1 MTQAKGFDVV
11 HLGSTVTKARL
22 AEALANANQF
32 WLISGGAKMLGEEEI
47 ELIVDEWRAGMG
59 MYVTRTIT
67 SVQVGHS
74 RALPTVSDLFPCPL
88 SLPVGTFLG
97 TTSPT
102 TSMPT
107 AC

>member
-59 MYVTRTIT
+59 MYVTRTLCKWGT
-67 SVQVGHS
+67 RVRSPPLVTFS
-74 RALPTVSDLFPCPL
+74 LFPCPF
-88 SLPVGTFLG
+88 P
-97 TTSPT
+97 
-102 TSMPT
+102 
-107 AC
+107 

>member
-1 MTQAKGFDVV
+1 MV

-59 MYVTRTIT
+59 M
-67 SVQVGHS
+67 
-74 RALPTVSDLFPCPL
+74 
-88 SLPVGTFLG
+88 
-97 TTSPT
+97 
-102 TSMPT
+102 
-107 AC
+107 